1 MSDLALTQGV
11 DVVAI
16 PQMECRVQD
25 VANLKEKPSDSMIDN
40 LGQYIVPIVIA
51 SAVGIFIGTR
61 LYILFKK

>member
-1 MSDLALTQGV
+1 MKDLALTQDV

-16 PQMECRVQD
+16 LQTECHAQD
-25 VANLKEKPSDSMIDN
+25 VANLKEKQGDSMIDN

>member
-1 MSDLALTQGV
+1 MSDLALTQDV
-11 DVVAI
+11 DVAAI
-16 PQMECRVQD
+16 LQTECRAQD
-25 VANLKEKPSDSMIDN
+25 VANLKEKQGDSMIDN

>member
-11 DVVAI
+11 GVVDI
-16 PQMECRVQD
+16 QQMECRAQD
-25 VANLKEKPSDSMIDN
+25 VANLKEKPGDSMFEN

-61 LYILFKK
+61 LWILFKK

>member
-11 DVVAI
+11 DVAAI
-16 PQMECRVQD
+16 LQTECRAQD
-25 VANLKEKPSDSMIDN
+25 VANLKEKQGDSMIDN